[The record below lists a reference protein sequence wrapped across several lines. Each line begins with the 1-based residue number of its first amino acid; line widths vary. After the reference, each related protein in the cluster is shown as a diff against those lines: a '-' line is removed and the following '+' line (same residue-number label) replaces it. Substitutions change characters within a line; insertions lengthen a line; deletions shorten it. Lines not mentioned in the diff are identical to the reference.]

1 MKSLIVVFILIL
13 SPLAYSFSCEQNEAQ
28 FIGKITSTRI
38 ERIDQGVKDCFVKI
52 EFTQFSP
59 NILCPLDI
67 STATSSEIVDF
78 NCDRNF
84 EVDQAVSGIL
94 IQKNDILF
102 IEE

>member
-1 MKSLIVVFILIL
+1 MKTILVVYLSLIISITH
-13 SPLAYSFSCEQNEAQ
+13 AAECTQNEAQ
-28 FIGKITSTRI
+28 FIGKVSDTR
-38 ERIDQGVKDCFVKI
+38 EARIDQGVRDCFVKI
-52 EFTQFSP
+52 EFSQFNP

-78 NCDRNF
+78 NCDKNL